1 MTDKVAMAEKVLE
14 NIEWDG
20 EGYMV
25 DSTIWTEEIARA
37 IASKLDIELTD
48 RHFIVINFCRNAYK
62 TEDDAPSLRKIT
74 KQTDVNTKEL
84 YALFPGGA
92 AKTASKIAGLQK
104 PTGCI

>member
-1 MTDKVAMAEKVLE
+1 MTEKVLE
-14 NIEWDG
+14 KIEWDA

-25 DSTIWTEEIARA
+25 DSTAWTEGIAYA
-37 IASKLDIELTD
+37 IAGGLDIILTD
-48 RHFIVINFCRNAYK
+48 RHFIVINFCRNAY
-62 TEDDAPSLRKIT
+62 ENENDAPSLRKIT

-92 AKTASKIAGLQK
+92 AKTASKIAGLPK